1 MFEDDLPTK
10 ANTDAIIPGE
20 DLSEF
25 SIEALEERKA
35 ALTGEIARIETMINS
50 KQSGR
55 AAAES
60 FFKKG

>member
-10 ANTDAIIPGE
+10 AGKDAIIPGE
-20 DLSEF
+20 DLSDF
-25 SIEALEERKA
+25 SIEALETRKQK
-35 ALTGEIARIETMINS
+35 LTEEIARIDTMIGS

-60 FFKKG
+60 FFKPK